1 MNFGPNAKFG
11 IRALKSFLY
20 FAQHG
25 KFESDKEEIP
35 FKPQPFED
43 VIAQSL
49 QNEGYTVR
57 EKVGSAGFYIDLAVV
72 DADNPGRYIL
82 GISCDGKSYE
92 VAKSAR
98 DRDRLRTM
106 VLEGMGWNLYNIW
119 STDWFRN
126 PAGELKLLIEAIE
139 KAKVQAEHND
149 AIEEELMEEL
159 KLLIRE
165 QPEELDNSLPKYVT
179 AILPSDVALQELH
192 TYPMGK
198 LGAWIQEVVKV
209 ESPIHFEEMAR
220 RIADA
225 NGISKI
231 GSRIRASIT
240 NATDYAVKEGF
251 IIKKNDFL
259 WNPENHSLIIRE
271 RSLLPANS
279 RKLAFISPE
288 EMNLAI
294 AKVVEN
300 SIAIQPESAV
310 ILIAKLFGYSRV
322 TEDMKMYIIQSID
335 KATNDRIVIKDGEF
349 LKAATT

>member
-1 MNFGPNAKFG
+1 
-11 IRALKSFLY
+11 
-20 FAQHG
+20 
-25 KFESDKEEIP
+25 
-35 FKPQPFED
+35 
-43 VIAQSL
+43 
-49 QNEGYTVR
+49 
-57 EKVGSAGFYIDLAVV
+57 
-72 DADNPGRYIL
+72 
-82 GISCDGKSYE
+82 
-92 VAKSAR
+92 
-98 DRDRLRTM
+98 
-106 VLEGMGWNLYNIW
+106 
-119 STDWFRN
+119 
-126 PAGELKLLIEAIE
+126 
-139 KAKVQAEHND
+139 
-149 AIEEELMEEL
+149 MEEL